1 MANLIV
7 WIVDDDDS
15 IRWVLNRAFEKSGF
29 TTQDFADGKL
39 MLEAL
44 ERARP
49 DVIVSDIRMPGAD
62 GFDVLSKVKAHYD
75 DLPIVIM
82 TAHSDLETTVASFEQ
97 GAFEY
102 LAKPFDLDD
111 IVATVRRAANQP
123 RLSED
128 PIELDSVTSANGIV
142 GRAPAMQEVFRAIGR
157 LTQSNATV
165 MITGESGSGKEL
177 VAQALHD
184 HSPRATGPLVAINMA
199 AIPSELIESELFGH
213 ERGAFTGA
221 TEQRAGRFEQ
231 ANGGSLFLDEIGD
244 MPLPAQTRLL
254 RVLAEGSFYRVGGRH
269 NINVDVRIITA
280 THRNLES
287 LVRDGGFRDDLYH
300 RINVIRI
307 HVPPLR
313 DRILDIAILA
323 SHFLANTAQE
333 LGVEPKSLSSEV
345 VTFFETLDWP
355 GNVRQLENT
364 CRWLTVMA
372 PAQEVLVTDLPPEL
386 NYLDKKAPKLE
397 WEIALSAWANEKLD
411 AGAES
416 ILDTAVPSFERT
428 LIKTALAHTNGGKRQ
443 AAKLLGWGRNTLTRK
458 LSELGEE
465 IDVGRSPR
473 TQK

>member
-7 WIVDDDDS
+7 WVVDDDDS
-15 IRWVLNRAFEKSGF
+15 IRWVLNRAFEKAGF
-29 TTQDFADGKL
+29 TTRDFANGELLLD
-39 MLEAL
+39 AL
-44 ERARP
+44 KSAQQP
-49 DVIVSDIRMPGAD
+49 HVIVSDIRMPGTD
-62 GFDVLSKVKAHYD
+62 GFDVLSEVNARFEN
-75 DLPIVIM
+75 LPIVIM
-82 TAHSDLETTVASFEQ
+82 TAHSDLETTVTSFER

-102 LAKPFDLDD
+102 VAKPFDIDD
-111 IVATVRRAANQP
+111 IVATVRRAANQTHP
-123 RLSED
+123 RQD
-128 PIELDSVTSANGIV
+128 PIELDAEPSANGIV

-157 LTQSNATV
+157 LTQSTATV

-184 HSPRATGPLVAINMA
+184 HSPRATGPLVALNMA

-269 NINVDVRIITA
+269 NISVDVRIITA

-287 LVRDGGFRDDLYH
+287 LVLDSRFRDDLYH

-307 HVPPLR
+307 HVPALR
-313 DRILDIAILA
+313 DRKPDIAILA
-323 SHFLANTAQE
+323 SHFLAGTAQE
-333 LGVEPKSLSSEV
+333 LGVEPKTLSTEV
-345 VTFFETLDWP
+345 IALFETLDWP

-386 NYLDKKAPKLE
+386 TDLDKQVPKMD
-397 WEIALSAWANEKLD
+397 WELALGAWVKQKLD
-411 AGAES
+411 AGAEDVLS
-416 ILDTAVPSFERT
+416 TAIPSFERV
-428 LIKTALAHTNGGKRQ
+428 LIKTALAHTNGRKRE

-458 LSELGEE
+458 LSELGAG
-465 IDVGRSPR
+465 I
-473 TQK
+473 

>member
-7 WIVDDDDS
+7 WVVDDDDS
-15 IRWVLNRAFEKSGF
+15 IRWVLNRAFEKAGF
-29 TTQDFADGKL
+29 TTRDFANGELLLD
-39 MLEAL
+39 AL
-44 ERARP
+44 KSAQP
-49 DVIVSDIRMPGAD
+49 HVIVSDIRMPGTD
-62 GFDVLSKVKAHYD
+62 GFDVLSEVNTRFEH
-75 DLPIVIM
+75 LPIVIM
-82 TAHSDLETTVASFEQ
+82 TAHSDLETTVTSFER

-102 LAKPFDLDD
+102 VAKPFDIDD
-111 IVATVRRAANQP
+111 IVATVRRAANQTHL
-123 RLSED
+123 RQD
-128 PIELDSVTSANGIV
+128 PIELDVEPSPNGIV

-157 LTQSNATV
+157 LTQSTATV

-184 HSPRATGPLVAINMA
+184 HSPRATGPLVALNMA

-244 MPLPAQTRLL
+244 MPMPAQTRLL

-269 NINVDVRIITA
+269 NISVDVRIITA

-287 LVRDGGFRDDLYH
+287 LVLDSRFRDDLYH

-307 HVPPLR
+307 HVPALR
-313 DRILDIAILA
+313 DRKPDIAILA
-323 SHFLANTAQE
+323 SHFLAGTAQE
-333 LGVEPKSLSSEV
+333 LGVEPKTLSKEV
-345 VTFFETLDWP
+345 IAFFETLHWP

-372 PAQEVLVTDLPPEL
+372 PAQEILVTDLPPEL
-386 NYLDKKAPKLE
+386 TDLDKEVPE
-397 WEIALSAWANEKLD
+397 MDWALALGAWVKQKLD
-411 AGAES
+411 AGAEDVLS
-416 ILDTAVPSFERT
+416 TAIPSFERV
-428 LIKTALAHTNGGKRQ
+428 LIKTALAHTNGRKKE

-458 LSELGEE
+458 LSELGAE
-465 IDVGRSPR
+465 I
-473 TQK
+473 

>member
-7 WIVDDDDS
+7 WVVDDDDS
-15 IRWVLNRAFEKSGF
+15 IRWVLNRAFEKAGF
-29 TTQDFADGKL
+29 TTRDFANGELLLD
-39 MLEAL
+39 AL
-44 ERARP
+44 KSAQQP
-49 DVIVSDIRMPGAD
+49 HVIVSDIRMPGTD
-62 GFDVLSKVKAHYD
+62 GFDVLSEVNARFEN
-75 DLPIVIM
+75 LPIVIM
-82 TAHSDLETTVASFEQ
+82 TAHSDLETTVTSFER

-102 LAKPFDLDD
+102 VAKPFDIDD
-111 IVATVRRAANQP
+111 IVATVRRAANQTHL
-123 RLSED
+123 RQD
-128 PIELDSVTSANGIV
+128 PIELDAEPSANGIV

-157 LTQSNATV
+157 LTQSTATV

-184 HSPRATGPLVAINMA
+184 HSPRATGPLVALNMA

-269 NINVDVRIITA
+269 NISVDVRIITA

-287 LVRDGGFRDDLYH
+287 LVLDSRFRDDLYH

-307 HVPPLR
+307 HVPALR
-313 DRILDIAILA
+313 DRKPDIAILA
-323 SHFLANTAQE
+323 SHFLAGTAQE
-333 LGVEPKSLSSEV
+333 LGVERKTLSTEV
-345 VTFFETLDWP
+345 IALFETLDWP

-386 NYLDKKAPKLE
+386 TDLDKQVPKMD
-397 WEIALSAWANEKLD
+397 WELALGAWVKQKLD
-411 AGAES
+411 AGAEDVLS
-416 ILDTAVPSFERT
+416 TAIPSFERV
-428 LIKTALAHTNGGKRQ
+428 LIKTALAHTNGRKRE

-458 LSELGEE
+458 LSELGAG
-465 IDVGRSPR
+465 I
-473 TQK
+473 

>member
-7 WIVDDDDS
+7 WVVDDDDS
-15 IRWVLNRAFEKSGF
+15 IRWVLNRAFEKAGF
-29 TTQDFADGKL
+29 TTRDFANGELLLD
-39 MLEAL
+39 AL
-44 ERARP
+44 KSAQP
-49 DVIVSDIRMPGAD
+49 HVIVSDIRMPGTD
-62 GFDVLSKVKAHYD
+62 GFDVLSEVNTRFEH
-75 DLPIVIM
+75 LPIVIM
-82 TAHSDLETTVASFEQ
+82 TAHSDLETTVTSFER

-102 LAKPFDLDD
+102 VAKPFDIDD
-111 IVATVRRAANQP
+111 IVATVRRAANQTHP
-123 RLSED
+123 RQD
-128 PIELDSVTSANGIV
+128 PIELDVEPSANGIV

-157 LTQSNATV
+157 LTQSTATV

-184 HSPRATGPLVAINMA
+184 HSPRATGPLVALNMA

-244 MPLPAQTRLL
+244 MPMPAQTRLL

-269 NINVDVRIITA
+269 NISVDVRIITA

-287 LVRDGGFRDDLYH
+287 LVLDSRFRDDLYH

-307 HVPPLR
+307 HVPALR
-313 DRILDIAILA
+313 DRKPDIAILA
-323 SHFLANTAQE
+323 SHFLAGTAQE
-333 LGVEPKSLSSEV
+333 LGVEPKTLSKEV
-345 VTFFETLDWP
+345 IAFFETLHWP

-372 PAQEVLVTDLPPEL
+372 PAQEILVTDLPPEL
-386 NYLDKKAPKLE
+386 TDLDKEVPE
-397 WEIALSAWANEKLD
+397 MDWALALGAWVKQELD
-411 AGAES
+411 AGAEDVLS
-416 ILDTAVPSFERT
+416 TAIPSFERV
-428 LIKTALAHTNGGKRQ
+428 LIKTALAHTNGRKKE

-458 LSELGEE
+458 LSELGAE
-465 IDVGRSPR
+465 I
-473 TQK
+473 

>member
-7 WIVDDDDS
+7 WVADDDDS
-15 IRWVLNRAFEKSGF
+15 IRWVLNRAFEKAGF
-29 TTQDFADGKL
+29 TTRDFANGELLLD
-39 MLEAL
+39 AL
-44 ERARP
+44 KSAQP
-49 DVIVSDIRMPGAD
+49 HVIVSDIRMPGTD
-62 GFDVLSKVKAHYD
+62 GFDVLSEVNTRFEH
-75 DLPIVIM
+75 LPIVIM
-82 TAHSDLETTVASFEQ
+82 TAHSDLETTVTSFER

-102 LAKPFDLDD
+102 VAKPFDIDD
-111 IVATVRRAANQP
+111 IVATVRRAANQTHL
-123 RLSED
+123 RQD
-128 PIELDSVTSANGIV
+128 PIELDVEPSANGIV

-157 LTQSNATV
+157 LTQSTATV

-184 HSPRATGPLVAINMA
+184 HSPRATGPLVALNMA

-244 MPLPAQTRLL
+244 MPMPAQTRLL

-269 NINVDVRIITA
+269 NISVDVRIITA

-287 LVRDGGFRDDLYH
+287 LVLDSRFRDDLYH

-307 HVPPLR
+307 HVPALR
-313 DRILDIAILA
+313 DRKPDIAILA
-323 SHFLANTAQE
+323 SHFLAGTAQE
-333 LGVEPKSLSSEV
+333 LGVEPKTLSKEV
-345 VTFFETLDWP
+345 IAFFETLHWP

-372 PAQEVLVTDLPPEL
+372 PAQEILVTDLPPEL
-386 NYLDKKAPKLE
+386 TDLDKEVPE
-397 WEIALSAWANEKLD
+397 MDWALALGAWVKQKLD
-411 AGAES
+411 AGAEDVLS
-416 ILDTAVPSFERT
+416 TAIPSFERV
-428 LIKTALAHTNGGKRQ
+428 LIKTALAHTNGRKKE

-458 LSELGEE
+458 LSELGAE
-465 IDVGRSPR
+465 I
-473 TQK
+473 

>member
-7 WIVDDDDS
+7 WVVDDDDS
-15 IRWVLNRAFEKSGF
+15 IRWVLNRAFEKAGF
-29 TTQDFADGKL
+29 TTRDFANGELLLD
-39 MLEAL
+39 AL
-44 ERARP
+44 KSVQP
-49 DVIVSDIRMPGAD
+49 HVIVSDIRMPGTD
-62 GFDVLSKVKAHYD
+62 GFDVLSEVNTRFEH
-75 DLPIVIM
+75 LPIVIM
-82 TAHSDLETTVASFEQ
+82 TAHSDLETTVTSFER

-102 LAKPFDLDD
+102 VAKPFDIDD
-111 IVATVRRAANQP
+111 IVATVRRAANQTHP
-123 RLSED
+123 RQG
-128 PIELDSVTSANGIV
+128 PNELDVEPSANGIV

-157 LTQSNATV
+157 LTQSTATV

-184 HSPRATGPLVAINMA
+184 HSPRATGPLVALNMA

-269 NINVDVRIITA
+269 NISVDVRIITA

-287 LVRDGGFRDDLYH
+287 LVLDSRFRDDLYH

-307 HVPPLR
+307 HVPALR
-313 DRILDIAILA
+313 DRKPDIAILA
-323 SHFLANTAQE
+323 SHFLAGTAQE
-333 LGVEPKSLSSEV
+333 LGVEPKTLSKEV
-345 VTFFETLDWP
+345 IAFFETLHWP

-372 PAQEVLVTDLPPEL
+372 PAQEILVTDLPPEL
-386 NYLDKKAPKLE
+386 TDLDKEVPE
-397 WEIALSAWANEKLD
+397 MDWELALGAWVKQKLD
-411 AGAES
+411 AGAEDVLS
-416 ILDTAVPSFERT
+416 TAIPSFERV
-428 LIKTALAHTNGGKRQ
+428 LIKTALAHTNGRKKE

-458 LSELGEE
+458 LSELGAE
-465 IDVGRSPR
+465 I
-473 TQK
+473 

>member
-7 WIVDDDDS
+7 WVVDDDDS
-15 IRWVLNRAFEKSGF
+15 IRWVLNRAFEKAGF
-29 TTQDFADGKL
+29 TTRDFANGELLLD
-39 MLEAL
+39 AL
-44 ERARP
+44 KSAQP
-49 DVIVSDIRMPGAD
+49 HVIVSDIRMPGTD
-62 GFDVLSKVKAHYD
+62 GFDVLSEVNTRFEH
-75 DLPIVIM
+75 LPIVIM
-82 TAHSDLETTVASFEQ
+82 TAHSDLETTVTSFER

-102 LAKPFDLDD
+102 VAKPFDIDD
-111 IVATVRRAANQP
+111 IVATVRRAANQTHL
-123 RLSED
+123 RQD
-128 PIELDSVTSANGIV
+128 PIELDVEPSPNGIV

-157 LTQSNATV
+157 LTQSTATV

-184 HSPRATGPLVAINMA
+184 HSPRATGPLVALNMA

-244 MPLPAQTRLL
+244 MPMPAQTRLL

-269 NINVDVRIITA
+269 NISVDVRIITA

-287 LVRDGGFRDDLYH
+287 LVLDSRFRDDLYH

-307 HVPPLR
+307 HVPALR
-313 DRILDIAILA
+313 DRKPDIAILA
-323 SHFLANTAQE
+323 SHFLAGTAQE
-333 LGVEPKSLSSEV
+333 LGVEPKTLSKEV
-345 VTFFETLDWP
+345 IAFFETLHWP

-372 PAQEVLVTDLPPEL
+372 PAQEILVTDLPPEL
-386 NYLDKKAPKLE
+386 TDLDKEVPE
-397 WEIALSAWANEKLD
+397 MDWELALGAWVKQKLD
-411 AGAES
+411 AGAEDVLS
-416 ILDTAVPSFERT
+416 TAIPSFERV
-428 LIKTALAHTNGGKRQ
+428 LIKTALAHTNGRKKE

-458 LSELGEE
+458 LSELGAE
-465 IDVGRSPR
+465 I
-473 TQK
+473 

>member
-1 MANLIV
+1 MANLII

-15 IRWVLNRAFEKSGF
+15 IRWVLNRAFEKAGF
-29 TTQDFADGKL
+29 ATRDFANGEL
-39 MLEAL
+39 LLEAL
-44 ERARP
+44 KHTQP
-49 DVIVSDIRMPGAD
+49 NVIVSDIRMPGVD
-62 GFDVLSKVKAHYD
+62 GFHVLSEVNARFEH
-75 DLPIVIM
+75 LPIVIM
-82 TAHSDLETTVASFEQ
+82 TAHSDLETTVASFEA

-102 LAKPFDLDD
+102 VAKPFDIDD
-111 IVATVRRAANQP
+111 IVATVQRAANQTRP
-123 RLSED
+123 GED
-128 PIELDSVTSANGIV
+128 PNGLSAESDTNGIV

-165 MITGESGSGKEL
+165 LITGESGSGKEL

-184 HSPRATGPLVAINMA
+184 HSPRATGPLIALNMA

-244 MPLPAQTRLL
+244 MPMSAQTRLL

-269 NINVDVRIITA
+269 NISVDVRIITA

-287 LVRDGGFRDDLYH
+287 LVRDGQFRDDLYH

-313 DRILDIAILA
+313 DRKPDIAVLA
-323 SHFLANTAQE
+323 SHFLVNTAQE
-333 LGVEPKSLSSEV
+333 LGVEPKALSAEV
-345 VTFFETLDWP
+345 ITFLEALDWP

-372 PAQEVLVTDLPPEL
+372 PAREILLADLPPEL
-386 NYLDKKAPKLE
+386 KDLDKEAPKLE
-397 WEIALSAWANEKLD
+397 WEVAFQAWVEEKLN
-411 AGAES
+411 AGTEAV
-416 ILDTAVPSFERT
+416 LDTAIPSFERV
-428 LIKTALAHTNGGKRQ
+428 LIKTALAHTSGRKRE
-443 AAKLLGWGRNTLTRK
+443 AARLLGWGRNTLTRK
-458 LSELGEE
+458 LSELGGE
-465 IDVGRSPR
+465 
-473 TQK
+473 T